1 MVMVAVP
8 LLGDEERA
16 AFRKSPWPVPVAELN
31 VDPFTRVHRAL
42 FEKLAAQ
49 PRFAAL
55 VKLANRI
62 DYAGGLED
70 PERGAP
76 AASDLIEATLV
87 PAGATPGT
95 WRTRD
100 TFVSDADFDDYDI
113 RRYDA
118 QILALRRDLMELGMT
133 FQ

>member
-1 MVMVAVP
+1 MGDDFDRWRASRRSFLGWTAALGAALLTRPALAVP
-8 LLGDEERA
+8 VRDEARC
-16 AFRKSPWPVPVAELN
+16 
-31 VDPFTRVHRAL
+31 
-42 FEKLAAQ
+42 
-49 PRFAAL
+49 
-55 VKLANRI
+55 
-62 DYAGGLED
+62 G
-70 PERGAP
+70 
-76 AASDLIEATLV
+76 
-87 PAGATPGT
+87 